1 MVAAMVC
8 WLLNNFNINPH
19 WVQKWKPMLITVDD
33 HQEGLLKVGK
43 GAKPT
48 EVHLEVEVCSRLGRV
63 AGSLKELM
71 NPVMLLMSVFPSQRL
86 VGSHAYPSKSLEMG
100 QWRKQVLALRRNS
113 DEFTESPVSTA
124 SSPGLHEQQAHI
136 CFSFFA
142 L

>member
-86 VGSHAYPSKSLEMG
+86 VGSHAYPSKP
-100 QWRKQVLALRRNS
+100 QVCM
-113 DEFTESPVSTA
+113 SPEV
-124 SSPGLHEQQAHI
+124 
-136 CFSFFA
+136 
-142 L
+142 